1 MAYLICLHSFAPKI
15 KLESHERVWKKKE
28 FCGIRST
35 TQKNNILNQ
44 KIKKRS
50 KNKIN

>member
-15 KLESHERVWKKKE
+15 KLESHERVWEKKE
-28 FCGIRST
+28 FCGICST

-44 KIKKRS
+44 KIKK
-50 KNKIN
+50 KIKKQN